1 MAKSKLLSISVLCI
15 VFLSSCSK
23 AKTNVP
29 EPTEISVSEHTYQSA
44 VTDEQKTE
52 ADPEL
57 FPDHLSDV
65 ENEYIAADAEIT
77 MPSDY
82 DKDTVL
88 NTYHS
93 IYMEWDSEKII
104 ADLTENGL
112 IKSGSVTDRK
122 VYDPH
127 EKIAG
132 TERVKYQLDDGSEIV
147 FQSGEITFTSPEN
160 KTASLDNDIR
170 KYITDE
176 NRISTDAADDQ
187 KITDALAA
195 SDAIMD
201 AAGIS
206 EKVLNPDVYSINGI
220 KTENNDEN
228 SENGT
233 RESSSEKETYL
244 IVYPVV
250 HGGLPS
256 SGITEKKEDEVLD
269 CSVVYFIYSGNK
281 ITEFKING
289 MIRSSAVAE
298 EAQILS
304 PVHAFNTLC
313 RSYEGTHKCSIT
325 SIDLVTINRIVYK
338 SDSVSITTEPV
349 WMLSGTYTEPKYS
362 DQSIVTYVSAVSG
375 EVIPVYEIAD

>member
-15 VFLSSCSK
+15 LFLSSCSRS
-23 AKTNVP
+23 TNDVP
-29 EPTEISVSEHTYQSA
+29 ESIEISVNEHTFQSA
-44 VTDEQKTE
+44 ITDEQKTE
-52 ADPEL
+52 TDPEL

-65 ENEYIAADAEIT
+65 ENEYITADAEIT

-93 IYMEWDSEKII
+93 IYMDWDSEKII

-112 IKSGSVTDRK
+112 ITSRSVTDRK

-206 EKVLNPDVYSINGI
+206 EKVLSPDVYSINDI

-228 SENGT
+228 SENET

-256 SGITEKKEDEVLD
+256 SGITENKEDEVLD
-269 CSVVYFIYSGNK
+269 CSMVYCIYSDDK
-281 ITEFKING
+281 ITWFKING
-289 MIRSSAVAE
+289 IIRSSSVAE

-304 PVHAFNTLC
+304 PVHAFNTLR
-313 RSYEGTHKCSIT
+313 RSYEDTHKCSIT
-325 SIDLVTINRIVYK
+325 SIDLVTVNRIVYK

-349 WMLSGTYTEPKYS
+349 WMLSGAYTEAKYS
-362 DQSIVTYVSAVSG
+362 GQNIVTYVSAVSG
-375 EVIPVYEIAD
+375 EVIPVYQITE

>member
-15 VFLSSCSK
+15 VFLSSCSRS
-23 AKTNVP
+23 TNDVP
-29 EPTEISVSEHTYQSA
+29 EPIEISVSEHTYQSA
-44 VTDEQKTE
+44 ITDEQKTE

-65 ENEYIAADAEIT
+65 ENEYITADAEIT

-104 ADLTENGL
+104 ADLMEKGL

-176 NRISTDAADDQ
+176 TRINADLTDDNNIAGA
-187 KITDALAA
+187 IAA
-195 SDAIMD
+195 SEEILE
-201 AAGIS
+201 AAGVS
-206 EKVLNPDVYSINGI
+206 DKVLNPDVYAI
-220 KTENNDEN
+220 KNSKPENNDEN
-228 SENGT
+228 SENGN
-233 RESSSEKETYL
+233 EEISSENDTY
-244 IVYPVV
+244 IVVYPVV
-250 HGGLPS
+250 NGGLPS
-256 SGITEKKEDEVLD
+256 SGIIEKKEDEVLD

-325 SIDLVTINRIVYK
+325 SIDLVTVNRIVYNT
-338 SDSVSITTEPV
+338 DSVDITTEPV
-349 WMLSGTYTEPKYS
+349 WMLSGAYTEAKYS
-362 DQSIVTYVSAVSG
+362 GQSIVTYVSAVSG
-375 EVIPVYEIAD
+375 EVIPVYEIVD

>member
-1 MAKSKLLSISVLCI
+1 MAKSKLLSMSVLCI

-29 EPTEISVSEHTYQSA
+29 EPIEISVSEHTYQSA
-44 VTDEQKTE
+44 ITDEQKTD

-65 ENEYIAADAEIT
+65 ENEYITADAEIS

-82 DKDTVL
+82 DKDIVL

-93 IYMEWDSEKII
+93 IYMEWDCEKII
-104 ADLTENGL
+104 ADLMEKGL

-127 EKIAG
+127 EKVAG

-147 FQSGEITFTSPEN
+147 FQSGEITFTSMES
-160 KTASLDNDIR
+160 KASSFDNDLR

-176 NRISTDAADDQ
+176 NRINADLTDDQ
-187 KITDALAA
+187 NIAGAIAA
-195 SDAIMD
+195 SDEILE
-201 AAGIS
+201 AAGVS
-206 EKVLNPDVYSINGI
+206 DKVLNPDVYAI
-220 KTENNDEN
+220 KNSKAENNDEN
-228 SENGT
+228 SENGNEEIST
-233 RESSSEKETYL
+233 ENGTY
-244 IVYPVV
+244 IVVYPVV
-250 HGGLPS
+250 NGGLPS
-256 SGITEKKEDEVLD
+256 SGIIEKKEDEVLD

-325 SIDLVTINRIVYK
+325 SIDLVTVNRIVYNT
-338 SDSVSITTEPV
+338 DSVDITTEPV
-349 WMLSGTYTEPKYS
+349 WMLSGTYTESKYS
-362 DQSIVTYVSAVSG
+362 GQSIVTYVSAVSG
-375 EVIPVYEIAD
+375 EVIPVYEIVD

>member
-15 VFLSSCSK
+15 VFLSSCSRS
-23 AKTNVP
+23 TNDVP
-29 EPTEISVSEHTYQSA
+29 EPIEISVSEHTYQSA
-44 VTDEQKTE
+44 ITDEQKTE

-65 ENEYIAADAEIT
+65 ENEYITADAEIT

-104 ADLTENGL
+104 ADLMEKGL

-176 NRISTDAADDQ
+176 TRINADLTDDNNIAGA
-187 KITDALAA
+187 IAA
-195 SDAIMD
+195 SEEILE
-201 AAGIS
+201 AAGVS
-206 EKVLNPDVYSINGI
+206 DKVLNPDVYAI
-220 KTENNDEN
+220 KNSKPENNDEN
-228 SENGT
+228 SENGN
-233 RESSSEKETYL
+233 EEISSENDTY
-244 IVYPVV
+244 IVVYPVV
-250 HGGLPS
+250 NGGLPS
-256 SGITEKKEDEVLD
+256 SGIIEKKEDEVLD

-325 SIDLVTINRIVYK
+325 SIDLVTVNRIVYNT
-338 SDSVSITTEPV
+338 DSVDITTEPV
-349 WMLSGTYTEPKYS
+349 WMLSGAYTETKYS
-362 DQSIVTYVSAVSG
+362 GQSIVTYVSAVSG
-375 EVIPVYEIAD
+375 EVIPVYEIVD

>member
-15 VFLSSCSK
+15 VFLSSCSRS
-23 AKTNVP
+23 TNDVP
-29 EPTEISVSEHTYQSA
+29 EPIEISVSEHTYQSA
-44 VTDEQKTE
+44 ITDEQKTE

-65 ENEYIAADAEIT
+65 ENEYITADAEIT

-104 ADLTENGL
+104 ADLMEKVL

-176 NRISTDAADDQ
+176 TRINADLTDDNNIAGA
-187 KITDALAA
+187 IAA
-195 SDAIMD
+195 SEEILE
-201 AAGIS
+201 AAGVS
-206 EKVLNPDVYSINGI
+206 DKVLNPDVYAI
-220 KTENNDEN
+220 KNSKPENNDEN
-228 SENGT
+228 SENGN
-233 RESSSEKETYL
+233 EEISS
-244 IVYPVV
+244 
-250 HGGLPS
+250 
-256 SGITEKKEDEVLD
+256 
-269 CSVVYFIYSGNK
+269 
-281 ITEFKING
+281 
-289 MIRSSAVAE
+289 
-298 EAQILS
+298 
-304 PVHAFNTLC
+304 
-313 RSYEGTHKCSIT
+313 
-325 SIDLVTINRIVYK
+325 
-338 SDSVSITTEPV
+338 
-349 WMLSGTYTEPKYS
+349 
-362 DQSIVTYVSAVSG
+362 
-375 EVIPVYEIAD
+375 

>member
-1 MAKSKLLSISVLCI
+1 MAKSKLLSIPVLCI
-15 VFLSSCSK
+15 VFLSSCSRS
-23 AKTNVP
+23 TNDVP
-29 EPTEISVSEHTYQSA
+29 EPIEISVNEHTYQSA
-44 VTDEQKTE
+44 ITDEQKTE

-65 ENEYIAADAEIT
+65 ENEYITADAEIT
-77 MPSDY
+77 IPSDY

-104 ADLTENGL
+104 ADLMEKGL
-112 IKSGSVTDRK
+112 IKNGSVTDRK

-147 FQSGEITFTSPEN
+147 FQSGEITFTSMES
-160 KTASLDNDIR
+160 KASSFDNDLR

-176 NRISTDAADDQ
+176 NKINADLTDDQ
-187 KITDALAA
+187 NIAGAIAA
-195 SDAIMD
+195 SDEILEATSVSD
-201 AAGIS
+201 
-206 EKVLNPDVYSINGI
+206 KVLNPDVYAI
-220 KTENNDEN
+220 KNSKAENNDEN
-228 SENGT
+228 SENGN
-233 RESSSEKETYL
+233 EEISSENDTY
-244 IVYPVV
+244 IVVYPVV
-250 HGGLPS
+250 NGGLPS
-256 SGITEKKEDEVLD
+256 SGIIEKKEDEVLD

-313 RSYEGTHKCSIT
+313 RSYEGAHKCSIT
-325 SIDLVTINRIVYK
+325 SIDLVTVNRIVYNT
-338 SDSVSITTEPV
+338 DSIDITTEPV
-349 WMLSGTYTEPKYS
+349 WMLSGAYTEAKYS
-362 DQSIVTYVSAVSG
+362 GQNIVTYVSAVSG

>member
-15 VFLSSCSK
+15 VFLSSCSRS
-23 AKTNVP
+23 TNDVP
-29 EPTEISVSEHTYQSA
+29 EPIEVSVSEHTYQSA
-44 VTDEQKTE
+44 ITDEQKTE

-65 ENEYIAADAEIT
+65 ENEYITADAEIT

-104 ADLTENGL
+104 ADLMEKGL

-160 KTASLDNDIR
+160 KPASLDNDIR

-176 NRISTDAADDQ
+176 TRINADLTDDNNIAGA
-187 KITDALAA
+187 IAA
-195 SDAIMD
+195 SEEILE
-201 AAGIS
+201 AAGVS
-206 EKVLNPDVYSINGI
+206 DKVLNPDVYAI
-220 KTENNDEN
+220 KNSKPENNDEN
-228 SENGT
+228 SENGN
-233 RESSSEKETYL
+233 EEISSENDTY
-244 IVYPVV
+244 IVVYPVV
-250 HGGLPS
+250 NGGLPS
-256 SGITEKKEDEVLD
+256 SGIIEKKEDEVLD

-325 SIDLVTINRIVYK
+325 SIDLVTVNRIVYNT
-338 SDSVSITTEPV
+338 DSVDITTEPV
-349 WMLSGTYTEPKYS
+349 WMLSGAYTEAKYS
-362 DQSIVTYVSAVSG
+362 GQSIVTYVSAVSG
-375 EVIPVYEIAD
+375 EVIPVYEIVD